1 MYALYSRTKF
11 TKYALSKHGLRT
23 SCLYTPALQLN
34 LGCYPWRN
42 CAPNALFLTFETT
55 FVDLFESMKHRF
67 TCITTNK
74 PPCWKAWE
82 PSLQLRFFR
91 CPCMSLRL
99 GRSWSVFAQVRWCA
113 SLCAHYERPLPPSWK
128 FCIRN
133 ASQWKCAFAHG
144 QAAKLA
150 RYGYSKNNP
159 RYRKKQKEEEEGRG
173 EGEMLSWKN
182 QRFRKT
188 PLNISR
194 CGLFVNRRVSTF
206 VKFTLLSLKH
216 APPSF
221 LSTPTP
227 NSSFCSGPNFS
238 KLSRR
243 TREEMLAKS
252 FLLSWKLASLVHRNT
267 NKVPRTRSHKTTA
280 KLI

>member
-1 MYALYSRTKF
+1 MCYKCSVYSFLQQQRGYFSLNLCGVTTEKIRINSFPNTSKQMYALYSRTKF

-113 SLCAHYERPLPPSWK
+113 W
-128 FCIRN
+128 
-133 ASQWKCAFAHG
+133 
-144 QAAKLA
+144 
-150 RYGYSKNNP
+150 
-159 RYRKKQKEEEEGRG
+159 G

>member
-1 MYALYSRTKF
+1 
-11 TKYALSKHGLRT
+11 
-23 SCLYTPALQLN
+23 
-34 LGCYPWRN
+34 
-42 CAPNALFLTFETT
+42 
-55 FVDLFESMKHRF
+55 MKHRF

-113 SLCAHYERPLPPSWK
+113 W
-128 FCIRN
+128 
-133 ASQWKCAFAHG
+133 
-144 QAAKLA
+144 
-150 RYGYSKNNP
+150 
-159 RYRKKQKEEEEGRG
+159 G